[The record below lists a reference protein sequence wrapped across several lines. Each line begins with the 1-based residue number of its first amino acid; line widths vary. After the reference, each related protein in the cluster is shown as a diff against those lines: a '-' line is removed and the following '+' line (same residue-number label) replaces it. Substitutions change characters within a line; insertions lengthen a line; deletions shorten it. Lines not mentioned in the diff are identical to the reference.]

1 MCLKKTGYCRQM
13 YKALNFIF
21 RHCLEYVSPC
31 STREVA
37 FGVETGRIADSQITS
52 SSAYA
57 GLEAVQGRLNG
68 AASWSAAVLNKDQ
81 WVQIDLGRDEV
92 VTAIATQGRANADQ
106 WVKSYSVS
114 YSLDGKVFV
123 SYKTKDIVKASKI
136 VKAFNQLPSNVGSN
150 GKTFLIFQ
158 FQNHPQRYE
167 KLDSY

>member
-1 MCLKKTGYCRQM
+1 MYLKKTGYCRRM

-31 STREVA
+31 STSEVA

-136 VKAFNQLPSNVGSN
+136 VKAFNQLPSNVAA
-150 GKTFLIFQ
+150 T
-158 FQNHPQRYE
+158 E
-167 KLDSY
+167 KLFLYFNFRTIPRDMKN